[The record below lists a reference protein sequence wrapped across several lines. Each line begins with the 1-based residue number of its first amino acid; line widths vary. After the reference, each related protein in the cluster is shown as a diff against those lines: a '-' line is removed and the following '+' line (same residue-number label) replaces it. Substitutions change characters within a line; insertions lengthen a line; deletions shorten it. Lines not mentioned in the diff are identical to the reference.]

1 MADFEIAEAIPVPQE
16 EMPDAGPAPE
26 ATANTI
32 ETPEPSATDK
42 ATPAPSGKK
51 KAVPKPKPLDK
62 EMPADVDP
70 ANCIKI
76 GSRVFEIKP
85 TKLKYFRNRT
95 ASIYSVL
102 KVVPLGDFLSYD
114 KGVFDKDRDS
124 DQLLFDFLV
133 AVFDDSKLVA
143 EHYDDFNADDIE
155 RICAIF
161 GRLNHID
168 EKEEKARKNREAQ
181 ARS

>member
-1 MADFEIAEAIPVPQE
+1 MDDITTATEAAELPKE
-16 EMPDAGPAPE
+16 EMPEAGPVPE
-26 ATANTI
+26 ASG
-32 ETPEPSATDK
+32 EDMEVPK
-42 ATPAPSGKK
+42 PSGKK
-51 KAVPKPKPLDK
+51 KEIPDPKPLDK
-62 EMPADVDP
+62 EMPKDVDP
-70 ANCIKI
+70 ENCITI
-76 GSRVFEIKP
+76 GSQVFEIKP

-102 KVVPLGDFLSYD
+102 RVVPLGDFLNYD
-114 KGVFDKDRDS
+114 KGIFDAKRDS

-143 EHYDDFNADDIE
+143 EHYDEFTADDIE
-155 RICAIF
+155 RICHIF

-181 ARS
+181 VMS